1 MGFAIPIED
10 ALYYAN
16 ALEKGVTIKRPY
28 VGIGILDVN
37 ETYYIWSNGIN
48 IDNSIKTGV
57 IVSEI
62 VNDSPASAGGLQ
74 KGDVIYEVSGEKVD
88 TKAQFRY
95 ELYKH
100 QPGDTIEIKY
110 YRGKDKK
117 TTKITLTTSK

>member
-1 MGFAIPIED
+1 M
-10 ALYYAN
+10 
-16 ALEKGVTIKRPY
+16 TI
-28 VGIGILDVN
+28 
-37 ETYYIWSNGIN
+37 NGNQLIA
-48 IDNSIKTGV
+48 DEGK
-57 IVSEI
+57 
-62 VNDSPASAGGLQ
+62 ALQ

-117 TTKITLTTSK
+117 NTKITLTTSK